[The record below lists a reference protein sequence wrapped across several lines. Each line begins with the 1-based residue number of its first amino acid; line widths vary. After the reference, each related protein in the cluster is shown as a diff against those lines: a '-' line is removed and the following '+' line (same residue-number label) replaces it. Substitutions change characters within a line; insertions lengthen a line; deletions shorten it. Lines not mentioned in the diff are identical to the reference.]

1 MVKYILG
8 GWREPK
14 LFGSRRTLLAEND
27 YLNMPEQA
35 LSHLKVLE
43 LCNFVCGPYCTKLL
57 ADLGAEVIKIETPAM
72 GDEARR
78 RGPFLN
84 DIPGSEKS
92 GLFLYLNTNKLG
104 ITLDIETSTGR
115 NILKELIKQ
124 SDILV
129 EDNPPKEMEEL
140 GLTYAELK
148 KINPH
153 LVMTSITPFGQIG
166 PYRNYKAFELNAV
179 HAGGEGYMMPI
190 ESTFPT
196 REPVKGGGLVGDCM
210 CGLSASLAT
219 LAASYNMKAAGMG
232 QHVDVSKQDVLMTMV
247 GLEVAMFTY
256 SGMVRTRHKRKAML
270 ATPKECQDGYI
281 VMSAFGDRDWQ
292 VFARFIGKDSWAEEE
307 RLNTSM
313 KRWENSDEID
323 QYVETWAK
331 KHRKDDLFHQL
342 QANALAG
349 APVNTS
355 EDLVKSPQLKS
366 RGFFVEIDHPKAGKL
381 NYPSLSYNLSETP
394 CNAWRAA
401 PLLGQHN
408 EFVYCG
414 RLGYDKQALV
424 KMLEAGVI

>member
-1 MVKYILG
+1 
-8 GWREPK
+8 
-14 LFGSRRTLLAEND
+14 
-27 YLNMPEQA
+27 MPSKA

-57 ADLGAEVIKIETPAM
+57 SDLGAEVIKIETPAT

-84 DIPGSEKS
+84 DIPDSEKS

-104 ITLDIETSTGR
+104 ITLDIETSAGR
-115 NILKELIKQ
+115 NILKELVKQ
-124 SDILV
+124 ADILV
-129 EDNPPKEMEEL
+129 EDNPPKKMEEL
-140 GLTYAELK
+140 GLTYADLK
-148 KINPH
+148 KINPR

-219 LAASYNMKAAGMG
+219 LAASYDMKATGMG

-256 SGMVRTRHKRKAML
+256 SGIVRTRHKRKAML

-281 VMSAFGDRDWQ
+281 MMSVFGDRDWQ
-292 VFARFIGKDSWAEEE
+292 VFARLIGKDSWAEEE

-323 QYVETWAK
+323 HYVETWVKTHK
-331 KHRKDDLFHQL
+331 KHDVFHHL

-381 NYPSLSYNLSETP
+381 NCPSVSYNLSRTP
-394 CNAWRAA
+394 CNTWRAA

-408 EFVYCG
+408 EFVYCE

>member
-1 MVKYILG
+1 
-8 GWREPK
+8 
-14 LFGSRRTLLAEND
+14 
-27 YLNMPEQA
+27 MPEQA

-43 LCNFVCGPYCTKLL
+43 LCNLVSGSYCTKLL
-57 ADLGAEVIKIETPAM
+57 ADLGAEVIKVEPPGI
-72 GDEARR
+72 GDGSRR

-84 DIPGSEKS
+84 DIPHTERS

-104 ITLDIETSTGR
+104 ITLDVKTRTGQS
-115 NILKELIKQ
+115 ILKELIKQ
-124 SDILV
+124 ADIFV
-129 EDNPPKEMEEL
+129 EDNLPETTAEL

-166 PYRNYKAFELNAV
+166 PYRNYKAFELNSV

-219 LAASYNMKAAGMG
+219 LAASYDMKATGMG

-256 SGMVRTRHKRKAML
+256 SGIVRTRHKRKAML

-281 VMSAFGDRDWQ
+281 MMSAFGDRDWQ

-331 KHRKDDLFHQL
+331 KHKKDDLFHQL

-355 EDLVKSPQLKS
+355 EDLVKSPQLES

-381 NYPSLSYNLSETP
+381 NYPSVSYNLSRTP
-394 CNAWRAA
+394 CNTWRAA

-408 EFVYCG
+408 EFVYCE

-424 KMLEAGVI
+424 KMSEAGVI

>member
-1 MVKYILG
+1 
-8 GWREPK
+8 
-14 LFGSRRTLLAEND
+14 
-27 YLNMPEQA
+27 MPEQA

-43 LCNFVCGPYCTKLL
+43 LCNLVSGSYGTKLL
-57 ADLGAEVIKIETPAM
+57 ADLGAEVIKVEPPSV

-84 DIPGSEKS
+84 DIPDSEKS

-104 ITLDIETSTGR
+104 ITLDIETSIGQ

-124 SDILV
+124 ADIFV
-129 EDNPPKEMEEL
+129 EDNPPQKMEEL

-148 KINPH
+148 NINPH
-153 LVMTSITPFGQIG
+153 LVMTSITPFGQSG

-190 ESTFPT
+190 ESTFPN

-219 LAASYNMKAAGMG
+219 LAASYDMNATGIG

-256 SGMVRTRHKRKAML
+256 SGTVRTRHKRKAML

-281 VMSAFGDRDWQ
+281 MMSVFGDRDWQ

-331 KHRKDDLFHQL
+331 QHKKYDLFHQL

-355 EDLVKSPQLKS
+355 EDLVRSPQLKS

-381 NYPSLSYNLSETP
+381 NYPSVSYNLSRTP
-394 CNAWRAA
+394 CNTWRAA

-408 EFVYCG
+408 EFVYSR

-424 KMLEAGVI
+424 RMSEAGVI

>member
-14 LFGSRRTLLAEND
+14 YFGSRRTLLAEND

-84 DIPGSEKS
+84 DIPNSEKS

-349 APVNTS
+349 ATVNTS

-381 NYPSLSYNLSETP
+381 NYPSLSYNLSGTP